1 MKKLSFMIIFVIL
14 FFSCESLK
22 GPAGP
27 QGEKGEQGEQG
38 PQGEK
43 GESVYTEVSVDETS
57 GNLLISNVIWY
68 LEESPSTVLIVKGL
82 AKNVGSTNLEY
93 VTIYSK
99 SYDFSGNLISLSDM
113 YNIDKYALAPGEES
127 SWKLTDHDCV
137 KEPFKV
143 TIGYTFFTSVVIPAP
158 KK

>member
-1 MKKLSFMIIFVIL
+1 MKKLSFVIIIVIL

-68 LEESPSTVLIVKGL
+68 LEEPFSTVLIIEGL

-93 VTIYSK
+93 VNIYSK
-99 SYDFSGNLISLSDM
+99 SYDFSGNLISSSDM
-113 YNIDKYALAPGEES
+113 YHIDKPSLAPGEES
-127 SWKLTDHDCV
+127 SWKLIDHDCV

-143 TIGYTFFTSVVIPAP
+143 TIGYAFFTSVVIPAP